1 MSLFLKLI
9 SIVKGRDIVL
19 DRKVNFFYLLQLS
32 TIKFLALLRGLIFT
46 WKLVFLGRGA
56 SVIAAK
62 QLFVSNGVEI
72 GPYCQID
79 CLSHK
84 GLFIGSS
91 SKIGAFSTLKVSG
104 SLADLG
110 VAIRIGDNVGI
121 GEYAHIGGAAEVTI
135 GDNTITG
142 SYLSI
147 HPENHIFSDISLSI
161 RLQGVTRQGVHIGS
175 NCWIGAKASFL
186 DGSEIGDG
194 CVVAAGAVV
203 TKKFGRHLL
212 IGGVPARVL
221 KDLKNTNAEKPMVS

>member
-1 MSLFLKLI
+1 M
-9 SIVKGRDIVL
+9 
-19 DRKVNFFYLLQLS
+19 
-32 TIKFLALLRGLIFT
+32 
-46 WKLVFLGRGA
+46 
-56 SVIAAK
+56 
-62 QLFVSNGVEI
+62 
-72 GPYCQID
+72 
-79 CLSHK
+79 
-84 GLFIGSS
+84 
-91 SKIGAFSTLKVSG
+91 
-104 SLADLG
+104 
-110 VAIRIGDNVGI
+110 AIRIGDNVGI